1 MISDGRMSGGGYI
14 APPPP
19 RLSNEVGHL
28 LRCMTAVTQLNA
40 ALADR
45 YEIEREAGQGGM
57 ATVYLARDLRH
68 DRKVALKV
76 LHPDLAAALG
86 AERFLAEIRTTANL
100 QHPHILP
107 LHDSGVADGFLFY
120 VMPFVEGETL
130 RARLVRE
137 QILPID
143 DAIRIAREILG
154 ALDYAHRHGV
164 IHRDIKPENV
174 LLHDGSAL
182 VADFGIALAVTA
194 AAGQRMTQTGLS
206 LGTPQYMSPEQ
217 AMGERQIDGRA
228 DVYATGAV
236 LYEMLTGE
244 PPFSGATVQAI
255 VAKVLT
261 ERPTPPSTVRDTV
274 PPHVEAGVLRAL
286 AKLPADRFAS
296 AAQFAD
302 FLASGSGEHGT
313 AWRPAAAATPAKRVR
328 AIVPWLIAAAAVGV
342 TAWSLTRSSRETR
355 AHVER
360 YEIPLPVRD
369 VPESGLSMM
378 YIGATMAMSSD
389 GSRLAYV
396 ARDSGG
402 TSRVW
407 VRSLAELEQRA
418 VSGTERAAS
427 VTLAPDGSMV
437 AFTVDLS
444 LRKIPVDGGAP
455 VTLVPEGA
463 SAPSWG
469 DDGWIYY
476 LASSGVAVQGKTI
489 NRVSARDG
497 RIEKVYTD
505 SARITDPVPVPGGK
519 AILVRR
525 ATESKIV
532 LATLPDGRAHEF
544 GAATIARVVTP
555 GFLVML
561 SSPGVVTATPF
572 DLRRLETT
580 GPPVP
585 IAGGGSSSGDVI
597 NQFAVS
603 STGIVYVTGA
613 ERDNELVWV
622 TRSGQA
628 QPVDTTIHGRLSY
641 PALSPDGTRFAVSI
655 DDNVW
660 IKQADHG
667 PMFKL
672 SLAGGN
678 YAAWT
683 HDGSAVSYFV
693 NSSTGYQLTRKRS
706 DGSGQPTRLMPNY
719 GPIVESLW
727 SPDGKWL
734 VYRTSSVAKG
744 EGDIYAVRASADTAP
759 TALFATKFAE
769 VQPAFSPDGRWLAY
783 ASNETGRHEV
793 YVVPFPDVTGGR
805 WAISTRGGTE
815 PLWSPRGDELFYRDG
830 NENLVA
836 VSVKTTPTF
845 SLGQS
850 TILFSA
856 APYKKYPGHRMYD
869 VARDGRRFLM
879 VRDKAGEMKSKV
891 VLMRHWVDVLSAR
904 VAKN

>member
-1 MISDGRMSGGGYI
+1 
-14 APPPP
+14 
-19 RLSNEVGHL
+19 
-28 LRCMTAVTQLNA
+28 MTAVTQLNA

-68 DRKVALKV
+68 DRQVALKV
-76 LHPDLAAALG
+76 LLPDLAAALG

-143 DAIRIAREILG
+143 DAIRIAREILA

-194 AAGQRMTQTGLS
+194 AGGQRMTQTGLS

-228 DVYATGAV
+228 DIYATGAV

-244 PPFSGATVQAI
+244 PPFSGASVQAI

-302 FLASGSGEHGT
+302 FLASGSGQHS
-313 AWRPAAAATPAKRVR
+313 AARRSAAAPTLGKRVR
-328 AIVPWLIAAAAVGV
+328 ATVPWLIAAAAVGV

-360 YEIPLPVRD
+360 YEIPLPVAGL
-369 VPESGLSMM
+369 PASGQSMTYM
-378 YIGATMAMSSD
+378 GATMAMSTD

-402 TSRVW
+402 ASRVW
-407 VRSLAELEQRA
+407 VRSLAELEQRP
-418 VSGTERAAS
+418 VPGTERAAS
-427 VTLAPDGSMV
+427 VTLAPDGSTV

-463 SAPSWG
+463 SAPCWG

-476 LASSGVAVQGKTI
+476 LASSGVGVEGKTI
-489 NRVSARDG
+489 NRVSASDG

-519 AILVRR
+519 AMLVRR
-525 ATESKIV
+525 KRESRIV
-532 LATLPDGRAHEF
+532 LVTLPDGRARDV
-544 GAATIARVVTP
+544 GAARIARVVTP
-555 GFLVML
+555 GLLVSL
-561 SSPGVVTATPF
+561 VSPGVLTATPF

-585 IAGGGSSSGDVI
+585 IAGSGSSSGDVI

-603 STGIVYVTGA
+603 STGIVYVTA
-613 ERDNELVWV
+613 KRDNELVWV
-622 TRSGQA
+622 ARSGQA

-641 PALSPDGTRFAVSI
+641 PAISPDGTRVAVSI
-655 DDNVW
+655 DGDVW
-660 IKQADHG
+660 IKQVDHG

-693 NSSTGYQLTRKRS
+693 DSSTGFQLMRKRS
-706 DGSGQPTRLMPNY
+706 DGSGQPIRLMPKD

-727 SPDGKWL
+727 SADGKWL
-734 VYRTSSVAKG
+734 VYRTSAVAKG

-759 TALFATKFAE
+759 TALFVTKFAE
-769 VQPAFSPDGRWLAY
+769 VEPAFSPDGRWLAY

-805 WAISTRGGTE
+805 WVISTRGGTE

-836 VSVKTTPTF
+836 ASVKTTPTF

-850 TILFSA
+850 TVLFSA
-856 APYKKYPGHRMYD
+856 AAYANYPGHRAYD

-879 VRDKAGEMKSKV
+879 VREMKSKV
-891 VLMRHWVDVLSAR
+891 VLMRNWVDVLAAR
-904 VAKN
+904 TAKN